1 MSQENNSKFVPGL
14 PDDDD
19 NSVKTFEGVA
29 ECTIDDS
36 DTFKSVKLRAQNLAQ
51 ENVQKKIA
59 EHVYA
64 FWKDRRLTLPADET
78 LSIAAEISNIT
89 DVKYNMQDSDG
100 DKMIIRAV
108 VTAQVDDNDV
118 MNYIIKFFKER
129 AELKSEI
136 ENLRK
141 ENSELKAQND
151 FLRKEADELKFQR
164 DKISRE
170 MSALEVQNKDLKR
183 QLDELKPGEDKTTV
197 ANQKANEAYVLF
209 LNGYYS
215 RAIKLYNEAIEL
227 NPNSYNSYIYRSRC
241 YQKLGDEAKAQ
252 ADYKKALSL
261 GH

>member
-29 ECTIDDS
+29 ECTIDDA
-36 DTFKSVKLRAQNLAQ
+36 DTFKNVKSRAKNLAQ

-64 FWKDRRLTLPADET
+64 FWKERRLSLPADET

-129 AELKSEI
+129 TELKSEV
-136 ENLRK
+136 ETLRK
-141 ENSELKAQND
+141 ENSELKAQNNSI
-151 FLRKEADELKFQR
+151 RKEVEELKRPLANNQQT
-164 DKISRE
+164 
-170 MSALEVQNKDLKR
+170 ADLK
-183 QLDELKPGEDKTTV
+183 EIE
-197 ANQKANEAYVLF
+197 NEAWRLYCLKDYEGAIKF
-209 LNGYYS
+209 YD
-215 RAIKLYNEAIEL
+215 RAIERYPSNAHF
-227 NPNSYNSYIYRSRC
+227 YFYRSRC
-241 YQKLGDEAKAQ
+241 YKELGNQAKAEE
-252 ADYKKALSL
+252 DIGKAMSL
-261 GH
+261 MGH